1 MGKNKNP
8 KKNKQGPGAVGQQ
21 EKPALVKENLIEENT
36 DEADFASGSTTA
48 SKSAP
53 VKENPVEE
61 KVDEDDFAGGSTTAS
76 EFAVAEKMP
85 VEDKV
90 DEVDFA
96 DGGLTAEEETQ
107 VPSFGEWG
115 NVSPRTPVT
124 DTPVEKASNATSFL
138 VWGEPSKLS
147 SANEEGDST
156 GVSED
161 KFNPAPVNKNK
172 STPEGSVEQSDS
184 VKTQDSPV
192 AKAGDDQGSGDWG
205 FAQLGKKKRGKK
217 EEAAIQE
224 VKIKEEATRPA
235 SAWNSDGT
243 EQKTPVALSLP
254 LASEEPSTS
263 TLADSSFEPAASEP
277 EPPAEPEPAPSP
289 EPVKED
295 DVWGTVLMKKKKGRK
310 GKDEAKVEKP
320 PPPPAELTV
329 PTELALP
336 ATNALPTDDP
346 IPTKKAPTI
355 DEAPPINEALPTDEA
370 SPIDEA
376 TIINVEFPI
385 NSVPSTKSVTLDAAA
400 TLPIALITAL
410 SDTPKESETAEPTEI
425 PTATAQSTVPATST
439 EDAVSDS
446 TATSKELAN
455 CVLPVASKEPAKSI
469 TATISDVLTLP
480 TASMTSS
487 VLVSS
492 GSAATSTHA
501 EMTTIP
507 GMSKNSES
515 SIITTVLVPVTSST
529 PTTSSFPA
537 TNASSGTSK
546 KPTAPA
552 LATASPVAA
561 SLIKAEPSSKLA
573 PAGKLASSD
582 KLVPSG
588 KPTAPSQAWTPSK
601 MASTAVLAAASPTS
615 VWPVKAKKPI
625 ASTMSA
631 LSPQTEAIIK
641 PPTSKL
647 SEAPSKSKEV
657 ATTGVKPMK
666 HDRSDSKPKQ
676 MEKTNP
682 KTKLHEFPGT
692 TPMVGQTVGMKLGN
706 PRDTSP
712 KKNGVDVPTDENVVV
727 TKSNPDKTDLKP
739 TEQQASSAA
748 PKAELKPANAD
759 NTHTKS
765 THKKVASTPIIPQAP
780 TDDPIGDANV
790 GLNSITPDNSSRTP
804 TEGGVAAVI
813 ATLETDLSDLALL
826 GSTATQSRKMPGED
840 MSWEDFRDHLVEQLV
855 LISKLPASA
864 REALLESNADFQVN
878 LDDLLKKEKAATHKA
893 QQVKEAAAREA
904 EKKAKLASRPIVN
917 HIK

>member
-21 EKPALVKENLIEENT
+21 EKPAL
-36 DEADFASGSTTA
+36 
-48 SKSAP
+48 

-107 VPSFGEWG
+107 VPSFGALG

-161 KFNPAPVNKNK
+161 KFNLAPVNRNK
-172 STPEGSVEQSDS
+172 STLEGSVEQSGS

-263 TLADSSFEPAASEP
+263 SLADSSFEPVASEP

-336 ATNALPTDDP
+336 ATNVLPTDDP
-346 IPTKKAPTI
+346 IPTKKEPTIDEGPSINEASPI
-355 DEAPPINEALPTDEA
+355 DEAPPINEALPTEEA

-385 NSVPSTKSVTLDAAA
+385 NSVPSAKSVTLDAAA
-400 TLPIALITAL
+400 TLPISLITAL

-425 PTATAQSTVPATST
+425 PTATAQSTVPATSI

-446 TATSKELAN
+446 TATSKEPAN

-469 TATISDVLTLP
+469 TATISDVPTLP
-480 TASMTSS
+480 TAPVTSS
-487 VLVSS
+487 VLVYS

-501 EMTTIP
+501 ETTTIP

-515 SIITTVLVPVTSST
+515 SIIATVLVPVTSST

-552 LATASPVAA
+552 LVTASPVAA

-573 PAGKLASSD
+573 PAGKLASSG

-625 ASTMSA
+625 ASTMLA
-631 LSPQTEAIIK
+631 LSPQTEAITK

-657 ATTGVKPMK
+657 ATTVVKPMT

-712 KKNGVDVPTDENVVV
+712 KKNGVDVPTDKNVVV

-826 GSTATQSRKMPGED
+826 GSTATQSRKIPGED

-864 REALLESNADFQVN
+864 REALLERNADFQVN

-904 EKKAKLASRPIVN
+904 EKKAKLATRPIVN